1 MKKTEMTTGLRQ
13 GAALAMVVIFT
24 LVLSI
29 LAAAVYLLFRSNVQS
44 HEWKENEIR
53 ALFAA
58 EAGASLAIHNLEMLN
73 RFPGSTEPF
82 SLAGDSAQWI
92 VLPGSGDKAWVV
104 IDPCDAASVPDR
116 ISCVEIR
123 SRGMAGETTVDVSIR
138 AVPDFP
144 SRYAMLLDE
153 SVPHG
158 FFTDNRIIDG
168 PVHANGRIEFS
179 SSSPDSSNDPFVM
192 EISTTK
198 DGGFFFSG
206 YGYSDIPH
214 PPGSNIW
221 VRPYTRHSGGEPY
234 WNNTAGEINFNRL
247 RNYFG
252 SLVSEASAQS
262 SLFSQVK
269 RILLDGNRILLKR
282 DESCIP
288 DTVYLEN
295 SNLIFLSNGNTPV
308 LIKSLHPLEGT
319 LTIIST
325 GPCYIAGQIEASLAS
340 AGGPLGIVSLGDI
353 VVANDPDLTGLPD
366 WSSPWDISTNTDIY
380 IYAFLAAPDG
390 QLRAENPSYPRDK
403 KRLTVF
409 GGLLQQRF
417 GSLGTTRSGYE
428 LQIAYDSGLAEN
440 LPPHFPIL
448 EYWEVLSWEQDPD
461 YDNRNIDDNMF

>member
-1 MKKTEMTTGLRQ
+1 MKFQR
-13 GAALAMVVIFT
+13 GAALAIVVIFT
-24 LVLSI
+24 FVLAI
-29 LAAAVYLLFRSNVQS
+29 LAVSLYVLFRSNTLS
-44 HEWKENEIR
+44 HKWNESRIR
-53 ALFAA
+53 ALVAS
-58 EAGASLAIHNLEMLN
+58 EAGANLAVHTLEMLD

-104 IDPCDAASVPDR
+104 IDPCDASTDPDR

-123 SRGMAGETTVDVSIR
+123 SRGMAGESTIDVKIR
-138 AVPDFP
+138 VTPDFP
-144 SRYAMLLDE
+144 SRYALLVNE

-158 FFTDNRIIDG
+158 FFTDDRIIEG
-168 PVHANGRIEFS
+168 PAHANGRIEFS
-179 SSSPDSSNDPFVM
+179 SSSPDSSRDPFVM
-192 EISTTK
+192 EISTTQ

-214 PPGSNIW
+214 PPGSSIW
-221 VRPYTRHSGGEPY
+221 VRPYSRHSRGEPY
-234 WNNTAGEINFNRL
+234 WNNSSEEINFNRL
-247 RNYFG
+247 RNYFS

-262 SLFSQVK
+262 SLFSQVR

-282 DESCIP
+282 DETCIP

-308 LIKSLHPLEGT
+308 LIKSLHSLEGA

-340 AGGPLGIVSLGDI
+340 AGGPLGIVSLSDI
-353 VVANDPDLTGLPD
+353 VIANDPDITGLPD
-366 WSSPWDISTNTDIY
+366 WSFPWDISTNTDIY
-380 IYAFLAAPDG
+380 VYAFLAAPDG
-390 QLRAENPSYPRDK
+390 QLRAENPSYPREI

-461 YDNRNIDDNMF
+461 YDNLNIDDNMF